1 MSSHVST
8 GVASNPAA
16 AQGTASP
23 WRWLVIGAF
32 VLFAALNFLDRQL
45 LAAVAP
51 SVMLEFGLNN
61 AGYGTLLSAF
71 ALTYMLV
78 APVAGLLIDR
88 LGIRSGALLA
98 AGIWSIVGA
107 GTGFASS
114 FAALIGWRMALG
126 AAEAGGIPCSSK
138 GSATYL
144 PSREQ
149 GLGIAI
155 QAVGFTMGA
164 IAAPL
169 AVAMIAPRWGWRGAF
184 VLCGLAGLLWLPLF
198 WAITRRV
205 PGAVAAGRADTSTSV
220 SDVLRDPR
228 MLTILVANV
237 LIMVV
242 HSMWMNWTTVYLVR
256 ENGLTQTDANWY
268 FAWIPP
274 IFATL
279 GGLFGAWWTLRATAR
294 GASPLHARLQ
304 AVYTFAPT
312 LLITAAV
319 PLMPSPA
326 LAVAAISA
334 SFFCVM
340 ATLNNLH
347 VIPMDLFGVGRA
359 AFTSALLVSSYA
371 AMQLVLSPAMGMV
384 VDRFGFGTLCVVVA
398 PLPCVAA
405 ALVWGVFGA
414 RQPAVVQA

>member
-1 MSSHVST
+1 MSSHVPT
-8 GVASNPAA
+8 AD
-16 AQGTASP
+16 GTPSP
-23 WRWLVIGAF
+23 WRWLVIAAF
-32 VLFAALNFLDRQL
+32 VLFASLNFLDRQL

-51 SVMLEFGLNN
+51 SVMAEFGLNN
-61 AGYGTLLSAF
+61 AGYGTLISAF

-138 GSATYL
+138 ASGSYL
-144 PSREQ
+144 PPREQ

-155 QAVGFTMGA
+155 QSIGFTAGA

-169 AVAMIAPRWGWRGAF
+169 VVATIAPRYGWRGAF
-184 VLCGLAGLLWLPLF
+184 VVCGLAGLLWLPLF
-198 WAITRRV
+198 WAIVRRV
-205 PGAVAAGRADTSTSV
+205 PGAAAAGRANKDSSIGE
-220 SDVLRDPR
+220 VLLDPR

-242 HSMWMNWTTVYLVR
+242 HSMWMNWTTVYLVK
-256 ENGLTQTDANWY
+256 EYTLTQTDANWY

-294 GASPLHARLQ
+294 GATPLHARLQ

-326 LAVAAISA
+326 LGAVAISA

-371 AMQLVLSPAMGMV
+371 AMQTVLSPTMGMV
-384 VDRFGFGTLCVVVA
+384 VDRFGFGALCVAVA

-405 ALVWGVFGA
+405 ALLWSVFSA
-414 RQPAVVQA
+414 RQAAVVQA